1 MTCFLLQE
9 LGPLNVSNED
19 SNATQRTETPQDSI
33 GDVTPSGT
41 FSVED
46 MDINLR
52 RTNSARRS
60 WEGGEVSIE
69 RSKSSPSRAKPPVP
83 KRPASIKKK
92 PQTSVDA
99 ILESAQTGDN
109 ISPLRPVS
117 LSLLRDTMASL
128 PVDAQEF
135 LFSEAE
141 INSLSLSSG
150 GQTEKRTNLNSDS
163 NEKEPKLQESLAA
176 QNHIGAVD
184 LSRLEIRRDSGPY
197 DNVPRNNQVMSTR
210 NLDFNRDENKCEN
223 PNNSQQSWVSFD

>member
-1 MTCFLLQE
+1 
-9 LGPLNVSNED
+9 
-19 SNATQRTETPQDSI
+19 
-33 GDVTPSGT
+33 
-41 FSVED
+41 

-150 GQTEKRTNLNSDS
+150 GQTEIRTNLNSDS

-197 DNVPRNNQVMSTR
+197 DNVPRNNQAPLRFVVEWRETGSAG
-210 NLDFNRDENKCEN
+210 RDGKAAKRRLSVCKRPRTPRTPRDNQGETPWDGARRAKDAVPKAEICVW
-223 PNNSQQSWVSFD
+223 SALIF